1 MCGLKGLLYHTIKDD
16 IMFNFLL
23 IIGLV
28 LGLAYFIFSNK
39 AIAANEGSSM
49 SEGAAEVL
57 ATEWEHLYFYGL
69 TKFPINE
76 VGLKQNMAQ
85 GLIGMVGVKAAVS
98 TGALI
103 DPRYMLNKKGL
114 TPWLAMHVLLTT
126 KQPALITDVSK
137 GTAAAFVPND
147 AIEQIFVNHIN
158 WPKELLSNY
167 NIEIEGHNVFILPFL
182 VSKGTTY
189 NLNFPQSMKAPDGS
203 LEIFG
208 VGKFDENQPEKLLA
222 NIQGTLEFIRESRPD
237 VTGK

>member
-1 MCGLKGLLYHTIKDD
+1 
-16 IMFNFLL
+16 MFKVLL
-23 IIGLV
+23 IISSV
-28 LGLAYFIFSNK
+28 LGLAYFTFSNK
-39 AIAANEGSSM
+39 AVAANEGNSM
-49 SEGAAEVL
+49 SEDAAEVS

-114 TPWLAMHVLLTT
+114 TPWLAMHLLLTS
-126 KQPALITDVSK
+126 KQPSLLTDVSK

-147 AIEQIFVNHIN
+147 AVEQIFVNHIN
-158 WPKELLSNY
+158 WPEELLSRY
-167 NIEIEGHNVFILPFL
+167 NIELEGFNVFIMPFM
-182 VSKGTTY
+182 VPKGTEY
-189 NLNFPQSMKAPDGS
+189 NLSFKQSMKAPDGS

-208 VGKFDENQPEKLLA
+208 VDKFQENSPEKLLST
-222 NIQGTLEFIRESRPD
+222 IQGTLEFIKQHRPD
-237 VTGK
+237 VMGH